1 MPAEREAREPVPRA
15 TKITAQSGRSQ
26 IAPLRVARLD
36 QFELPFAMP
45 AFALFA
51 KDRFIDRGGVPNR
64 PEVSPHAFV

>member
-51 KDRFIDRGGVPNR
+51 KDRSIDLVVEFPIDQSFTAC
-64 PEVSPHAFV
+64 V